1 MSVLFE
7 APAPSPSH
15 RYLITL
21 LSRFRRIINRSVARM
36 LANRERQLMRFV
48 QKKLGER
55 EKDIGRRHARTGTR
69 TALFGLI
76 VVGALSPAL
85 SGAEEPAAR
94 DHRGGRAQ
102 QVPRSHCDSRNHT
115 HTPDG
120 GCATATGPATVR
132 DHRSR

>member
-1 MSVLFE
+1 MSALFE

-15 RYLITL
+15 RYLIAL
-21 LSRFRRIINRSVARM
+21 ISRFRRIVNRSVARM
-36 LANRERQLMRFV
+36 LANRERQLRRFV
-48 QKKLGER
+48 QKKLDDR
-55 EKDIGRRHARTGTR
+55 EQDIGRHARTGTR
-69 TALFGLI
+69 TALFALS

-85 SGAEEPAAR
+85 SGAGEPAVR

-120 GCATATGPATVR
+120 GCTTATGPATVR